1 MNAATYHDTRP
12 CQAGQGRFE
21 GHRRN
26 VGDATSRVSHQA
38 RHGAADRV
46 AYQMDSH
53 RKTWWREVQPDSFER
68 NHPVLFGAICTV
80 AACAVFFGWPYFV
93 YAIIKLFS

>member
-1 MNAATYHDTRP
+1 MNNAATYHHTRP
-12 CQAGQGRFE
+12 RQAGQAGVA

-26 VGDATSRVSHQA
+26 VGDATSRVSVKA
-38 RHGAADRV
+38 RHGSENRV

-53 RKTWWREVQPDSFER
+53 RKTWAVQPDSFER
-68 NHPVLFGAICTV
+68 NHPVLFGTLCTV

-93 YAIIKLFS
+93 YAVVRLFS